1 MPVMRAV
8 ANRVRVILSAVRNE
22 YNTVVLRARYPNRY
36 AKTVQVAIER
46 KVVLSTW
53 GMSGVG
59 VWAVKEIADSLN
71 GRQTG

>member
-1 MPVMRAV
+1 MRAV

-46 KVVLSTW
+46 KVVLST
-53 GMSGVG
+53 
-59 VWAVKEIADSLN
+59 
-71 GRQTG
+71 